1 MKLGTKSCAVVAWF
15 KKKSIYQKNSCGANM
30 KLGKDPHTSKL
41 IKQDPNT
48 LNA

>member
-1 MKLGTKSCAVVAWF
+1 MKLGTKSCTVVAWF
-15 KKKSIYQKNSCGANM
+15 KKKAYTKRMAVVQNM

-48 LNA
+48 LKA